1 MIPQAH
7 IGKPERLIP
16 IRELAG
22 LVDIPHYVL
31 AEWVHQGLLPTP
43 IVVGLQDRM
52 GRNGARP
59 KAYGYLQRDLP
70 EVRRLVVRLKQ
81 NRLHPK
87 EATR

>member
-1 MIPQAH
+1 MTLEVQITRA
-7 IGKPERLIP
+7 ERLIP

-43 IVVGLQDRM
+43 IIVGLQDRM

-59 KAYGYLQRDLP
+59 KAYGYLERDLP
-70 EVRRLVVRLKQ
+70 DVRRLVVRLKQ
-81 NRLHPK
+81 NRFYQKKTP
-87 EATR
+87 R